1 MADNRRAQLEQWR
14 QERRKAKISV
24 NKTTTGGGL
33 SSTTS
38 AHISKLVVRK
48 RTGIDGRPITMKR
61 LGSSRSNSMD
71 SASVSGEEGSASS
84 ASAGDA
90 TKAFAGATDIAN
102 GNSLVTPRKPSPP
115 PNDSKPSS
123 DAEVTT
129 TVMATTDDVMGSGV
143 ASHRKQKRR
152 KSFISPSH
160 SIPSL
165 AGGAQRVITPNR
177 LLNQRKDDNR
187 TQESDGGFDTQDD
200 DDYEEER
207 ASAQFNV
214 ASRISFQ
221 SASDDTNGRDTV
233 ALPSAGATS
242 ASADSY
248 KATAMTFETDSGS
261 VSTATTT
268 SVASFGSREDTD
280 STHSNY
286 SFDPFQSVGGP
297 FRVLNTSSTINEEET
312 EEEDRHPEK
321 ADEVKKSV
329 NRSETLA
336 VLQEKKLAAPQRVAV
351 RSSAPTALNA
361 SLQTFGRT
369 FKSVALS
376 RKSLDDTRPLRT
388 LSERIEENRSWERDD
403 FAVTKSLGKGKSGN
417 VYLAKEK
424 TSNYTVALKVIYKS
438 RLNHEGGIYG
448 LKREIDLQARLRH
461 PNILRL
467 YGYFYDDSHVYL
479 ILEYAAQGELFRQLT
494 KQKHFDE
501 PMAAH
506 YLAQVVDALR
516 FCHRRSIIHRDIKP
530 ENLLLGNNHTI
541 KLADFGWSV
550 HAPKPH
556 DKRNTFCGTPDYLSP
571 EILLG
576 HAYDFRTDLWS
587 LGVLTY
593 ELLVGSTPFY
603 CENQAEMGK
612 RTIMVD
618 YSFPDT
624 PVISEHAKSFI
635 RALLTQKP
643 DDRMSLED
651 AIEHPW
657 LKNRSAI

>member
-24 NKTTTGGGL
+24 GKA
-33 SSTTS
+33 STTS
-38 AHISKLVVRK
+38 THRSKLVARK
-48 RTGIDGRPITMKR
+48 RTGIDGKFITVKR
-61 LGSSRSNSMD
+61 SGSSRSNSMD
-71 SASVSGEEGSASS
+71 SASVSGGEGSASTVS
-84 ASAGDA
+84 VGAGDA
-90 TKAFAGATDIAN
+90 TKAFAGAPGVADN
-102 GNSLVTPRKPSPP
+102 NSLVTPRKPSPP
-115 PNDSKPSS
+115 PNSKHSS
-123 DAEVTT
+123 DTEAAATVTT
-129 TVMATTDDVMGSGV
+129 TTDGVMGSGV

-177 LLNQRKDDNR
+177 LPNQRKEDNR
-187 TQESDGGFDTQDD
+187 TQAQESDGGFDTQDD

-207 ASAQFNV
+207 ASAQFNA

-221 SASDDTNGRDTV
+221 SASDDTNRRDAS
-233 ALPSAGATS
+233 ALSLAGATS

-248 KATAMTFETDSGS
+248 KATVMTSEADSGS

-286 SFDPFQSVGGP
+286 SFDSFQSVGGP
-297 FRVLNTSSTINEEET
+297 LRVLNTSSTINEEEA
-312 EEEDRHPEK
+312 EEDEDRHSAK
-321 ADEVKKSV
+321 ADALEVRKSA
-329 NRSETLA
+329 NRSETLP
-336 VLQEKKLAAPQRVAV
+336 VPQEKKLAAPQRVAV

-369 FKSVALS
+369 FKSAALS

-479 ILEYAAQGELFRQLT
+479 ILEYAAQGELFKQLT

-516 FCHRRSIIHRDIKP
+516 FCHRRNIIHRD
-530 ENLLLGNNHTI
+530 I

-624 PVISEHAKSFI
+624 PVISELAKNFI
-635 RALLTQKP
+635 RALLKQKP
-643 DDRMSLED
+643 EDRMSLEE
-651 AIEHPW
+651 ATEHLW